1 MEILRYTRRLMA
13 IIGYLSGERIYRY
26 EFVHSIVSLL
36 ILVNLLTYIIA
47 SVVFVV
53 RHFQF
58 DEIENC
64 LHASFSVAGAAPMIA
79 SFITIIYH
87 KENVR
92 IVINTFQ
99 KIYDKCNCH
108 YVSITNEFF

>member
-13 IIGYLSGERIYRY
+13 IIGYLPGERTYRF
-26 EFVHSIVSLL
+26 EFLHSIVSFL
-36 ILVNLLTYIIA
+36 ILVNLLTYSLA

-53 RHFQF
+53 RHFRI

-64 LHASFSVAGAAPMIA
+64 LHASFSVTGVVPMIA
-79 SFITIIYH
+79 SFISIIYH
-87 KENVR
+87 KEKVR

-99 KIYDKCNCH
+99 KISDQCN
-108 YVSITNEFF
+108 